1 MGFCLLI
8 LFLIMELTLLVSSFT
23 KCKEKRD
30 WLLIRMIVR
39 VSELAA
45 FLLVMLLPNVTF
57 DFKYSLC
64 FWILMIRVVKV
75 VILYFVERNTISGS
89 RSKAGAVFAALS
101 SIAML
106 GFALIP
112 SFLFAEYDGLPTSGP
127 YNVKQ
132 TAAILIDES
141 RIESFET
148 DGSYREVPV
157 HFYYPEVS
165 ENETQKFPL
174 VVFSHGAFGYYQSN
188 TSTYQELASN
198 GYVVV
203 SLDHPYHSF
212 FTNDTNGEV
221 ITVNPQFLQEVMYVN
236 EDSTPEAEI
245 NELSHKWL
253 AIRLDDLSYAID
265 SIKEAKAENT
275 LSSNWFMTEKNGEN
289 DLLKVLFM
297 TDIEKIGVMGHS
309 LGGAASVTLG
319 RERDDIDAVIDL
331 DGTMLGEQISFENG
345 EYQYNDEP
353 YPVPILAIDTE
364 YHYTEA
370 QNYGNLYVNNE
381 VLSNAVDAR
390 HTYFKNS
397 GHMNFTDLPLFAPAL
412 AEMLGIGEIDA
423 TECIKTTNEIVLEY
437 MNHYLKGEGDIS
449 LRECY

>member
-23 KCKEKRD
+23 RCKEKRD

-39 VSELAA
+39 ASELVA

-57 DFKYSLC
+57 DFKYKLC
-64 FWILMIRVVKV
+64 FWILMIRVAKA
-75 VILYFVERNTISGS
+75 VILYFIKRNTISGS
-89 RSKAGAVFAALS
+89 RSKAGAVFAALGS
-101 SIAML
+101 TVML

-112 SFLFAEYDGLPTSGP
+112 AFLFAEYNGLPTSGP
-127 YNVKQ
+127 YSVKQ
-132 TAAILIDES
+132 TSAILIDES

-157 HFYYPEVS
+157 HFYYPEVP
-165 ENETQKFPL
+165 ENQTEKFPL

-212 FTNDTNGEV
+212 FTKDTDGKV
-221 ITVNPQFLQEVMYVN
+221 ITVNPQFLQEVKYIN
-236 EDSTPEAEI
+236 EDDTPEEEI

-265 SIKEAKAENT
+265 SIKEATVNNA
-275 LSSNWFMTEKNGEN
+275 LSPNWFITEKNGEK
-289 DLLKVLFM
+289 DLLKVLAM

-319 RERDDIDAVIDL
+319 RERDDVDAVIDL

-345 EYQYNDEP
+345 QYTYKEDP
-353 YPVPILAIDTE
+353 YPVPVLAIDTE
-364 YHYTEA
+364 YHYTGA
-370 QNYGNLYVNNE
+370 LQHGNLYVNNE
-381 VLSNAVDAR
+381 VLSNATDAY

-412 AEMLGIGEIDA
+412 ADLLGTGEIDA
-423 TECIKTTNEIVLEY
+423 TECIETTNAIILEY
-437 MNHYLKGEGDIS
+437 MNHYLKGEGEIS
-449 LRECY
+449 LQEFY